1 MSEYIKR
8 EDALNGL
15 AETMLYKTNGDN
27 EVAYMLRDIPS
38 ADVVEVVRCKDCKH
52 WQAKPNEDEEDNEN
66 NGFATWYDCDKTC
79 HICGNGNDYCS
90 YGERKDEDNA

>member
-1 MSEYIKR
+1 MSEYIKK
-8 EDALNGL
+8 EDVIKALQNAFDEIPMPYAL
-15 AETMLYKTNGDN
+15 AEGILKD
-27 EVAYMLRDIPS
+27 VPS
-38 ADVVEVVRCKDCKH
+38 VDAVEVVRCKDCKH

-90 YGERKDEDNA
+90 YGERKDDDNA